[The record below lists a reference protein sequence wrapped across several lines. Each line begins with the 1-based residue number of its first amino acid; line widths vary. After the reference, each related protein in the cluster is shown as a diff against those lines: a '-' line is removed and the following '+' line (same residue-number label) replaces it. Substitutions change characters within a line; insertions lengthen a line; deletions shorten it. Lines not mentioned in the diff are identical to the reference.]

1 MILISQTREFSD
13 CGPMTTPRS
22 RLRHVPAPAAK
33 PGRRT
38 LQSFR
43 PAVFAELPVALAGD
57 LAYRRF
63 CTPKLSSHRS
73 ADHDVLT
80 ERARFHL
87 RKAEWIGLETTEGRV
102 QAYVFM
108 PERPSSSL
116 RSVLI
121 AHGWTSESSFM
132 AVFAEQLRRAGLR
145 VVAFDQPAHGKS
157 ERERASLIDCARA
170 ALTVAE
176 KLGPFHSVVSH
187 SMGGLASLLV
197 GEGRKPIARHH
208 PFERYVLVSSPNRF
222 SVVTRNFSDEIG
234 LSDAA
239 HAAFERHLER
249 IAHRRIEDFSA
260 ANLLNATGAKA
271 LLLHA
276 RDDHEVAFSCA
287 EEIVAACPRAELLAF
302 DGLGH
307 RNILYAP
314 PAIRAAVAYLTS
326 T

>member
-1 MILISQTREFSD
+1 
-13 CGPMTTPRS
+13 MTTGRS
-22 RLRHVPAPAAK
+22 RPRPARAPAPK
-33 PGRRT
+33 PGRLEVPKTTAR
-38 LQSFR
+38 
-43 PAVFAELPVALAGD
+43 AFAELPIALAGD

-73 ADHDVLT
+73 ANHDVLT

-87 RKAEWIGLETTEGRV
+87 RNADWISLETTEGRV
-102 QAYVFM
+102 QAYVFE
-108 PERPSSSL
+108 PEKPKATPQ
-116 RSVLI
+116 SVLL

-170 ALTVAE
+170 LLTVAE
-176 KLGPFHSVVSH
+176 KLGPFRSVVSH
-187 SMGGLASLLV
+187 SMGGLAALLV
-197 GEGRKPIARHH
+197 GEGRAPIPRSHS
-208 PFERYVLVSSPNRF
+208 FERYVLISSPNRF
-222 SVVTRNFSDEIG
+222 SVVTRNFSKEIG
-234 LSDAA
+234 LPERA

-249 IAHRRIEDFSA
+249 IAHRRIDEFSA
-260 ANLLNATGAKA
+260 VNLLNTTGASA

-276 RDDHEVAFSCA
+276 RDDHEVLFDCA
-287 EEIVAACPRAELLAF
+287 EEVVAACPKAELIAF

-314 PAIRAAVAYLTS
+314 PAIRAAVSYLTRS
-326 T
+326 